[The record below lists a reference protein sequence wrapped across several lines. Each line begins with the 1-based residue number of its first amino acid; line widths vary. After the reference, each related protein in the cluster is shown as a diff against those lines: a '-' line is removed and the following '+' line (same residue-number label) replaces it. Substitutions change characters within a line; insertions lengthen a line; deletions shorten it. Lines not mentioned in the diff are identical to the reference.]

1 MQPSSLPHAIETES
15 WDHIARMLVSFP
27 VEIEGD
33 GRELRRIRKELGILK
48 HALYGEFMTF
58 NGNQT
63 IDASF
68 FVGAFKAVSRIDRDL
83 EAQGIKNQKFVM
95 FLKLLFHRLR
105 KQKLVV
111 KKPMKIQNEFG
122 RMKRVVE
129 NANTI

>member
-15 WDHIARMLVSFP
+15 WEHVAKMLMSFP
-27 VEIEGD
+27 IEVEGS
-33 GRELRRIRKELGILK
+33 GRELRRLRKELGMLK
-48 HALYGEFMTF
+48 HAMYGQFMTY
-58 NGNQT
+58 NGNHT

-68 FVGAFKAVSRIDRDL
+68 FVGAYKAVSRIERGL
-83 EAQGIKNQKFVM
+83 EAQGIKNQRFVM

-111 KKPMKIQNEFG
+111 KKPMAIQNEFG

-129 NANTI
+129 NANPI

>member
-1 MQPSSLPHAIETES
+1 MQPSSLPHAVETES
-15 WDHIARMLVSFP
+15 WEHVAQMLMSFP

-33 GRELRRIRKELGILK
+33 GREVRRLRKELCIIK
-48 HALYGEFMTF
+48 HALYGEFMAY

-68 FVGAFKAVSRIDRDL
+68 FVGAFKAVSRIEGGL
-83 EAQGIKNQKFVM
+83 EAQGIKNQGFVM
-95 FLKLLFHRLR
+95 FLKLLFQRLR

-111 KKPMKIQNEFG
+111 KKPMQIQNEFG

-129 NANTI
+129 NASTI